1 MKLPKSEDELAL
13 ASARSLLALLRA
25 RKIGAEELLRLH
37 MDRVERLN
45 PAINAVVALD
55 ESRALA
61 GARDA
66 DRRLAKGEDNAPL
79 LGLPMTIKDTY
90 QTAGLVTTCGIPP
103 LADFVP
109 HEDAVAVAR
118 LRMAGAVI
126 FGKTNVPA
134 GGADHQTDNPVYG
147 LTRNPWNTDLT
158 VGGSSGGAA
167 AALAAGLTPL
177 ELGSDI
183 GGSIRIPAHFC
194 GLFGHKASYG
204 AIPTLGHIPPM
215 PGVAHEPDL
224 AVAGPM
230 ARTAADLELA
240 FDCLAIGA
248 GDGKPLLPAARHEQL
263 AGFRIAVMTGDL
275 PFAAD
280 AQTQAALEMVGNA
293 LERAGARV
301 SMQARPDL
309 DFADA
314 FDCYMQSLFSI
325 ILAGQPLGLD
335 RAMEDALP
343 VDVRGLYARIAH
355 IDPFD
360 RGLSARLAEQ
370 RAHLRRAWAEFFTR
384 WDAFICPIFPTTAF
398 PHDLSGEGLAA
409 QLFRRRRVD
418 TGEVPYLTQL
428 AWPGLATVT
437 HLPAT
442 AFPVPQAQ
450 GDMPLGL
457 QIIGPA
463 MEDRTPIRLAALM
476 EEALGFTSPSCP
488 YVHQS
493 RAAPG
498 DSQYRPSHSQ
508 MTMSGDT

>member
-1 MKLPKSEDELAL
+1 
-13 ASARSLLALLRA
+13 
-25 RKIGAEELLRLH
+25 
-37 MDRVERLN
+37 VERLN

-55 ESRALA
+55 ESAALA
-61 GARDA
+61 CARDA
-66 DRRLAKGEDNAPL
+66 DKRLANGEDNAPL
-79 LGLPMTIKDTY
+79 LGLPMTVKDTY

-109 HEDAVAVAR
+109 QEDAVAVAR
-118 LRMAGAVI
+118 LRSAGAII

-194 GLFGHKASYG
+194 GLFGHKTSYG

-215 PGVAHEPDL
+215 PGATHEPDL

-240 FDCLAIGA
+240 LDCLTTGA
-248 GDGKPLLPAARHEQL
+248 SDGRPLFPAARHEHL
-263 AGFRIAVMTGDL
+263 AGFRIAILAGDL

-280 AQTQAALEMVGNA
+280 TQTRAALEMVGKA

-301 SMQARPDL
+301 STQARPGL

-314 FDCYMQSLFSI
+314 FDCYIQSLFSI

-335 RAMEDALP
+335 RAMEDALAA
-343 VDVRGLYARIAH
+343 DAREIYARIAH

-360 RGLSARLAEQ
+360 RRLSLRLAEQ
-370 RAHLRRAWAEFFTR
+370 RAQLRHAWGEFFAQ

-418 TGEVPYLTQL
+418 DGEVPYLTQL
-428 AWPGLATVT
+428 AWPGLATVA

-442 AFPVPQAQ
+442 AFPVPRAQ
-450 GDMPLGL
+450 GEMPLGL

-463 MEDRTPIRLAALM
+463 MEDRTPIRLATLM
-476 EEALGFTSPSCP
+476 EKCLGFGSPGCA
-488 YVHQS
+488 YAGQS
-493 RAAPG
+493 HGTPA
-498 DSQYRPSHSQ
+498 
-508 MTMSGDT
+508 TGDTAATR